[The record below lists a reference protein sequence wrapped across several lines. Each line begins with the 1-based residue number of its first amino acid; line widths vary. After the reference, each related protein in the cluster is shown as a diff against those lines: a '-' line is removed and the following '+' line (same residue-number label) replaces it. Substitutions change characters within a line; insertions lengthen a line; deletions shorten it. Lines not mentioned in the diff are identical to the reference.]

1 MHRALNAF
9 QHNFRDDSDEMT
21 DGADFTFNTFRDV
34 LNHLERLGL
43 FHMDLGLGRMR
54 RFLLAQGLER
64 PPFITVQVL
73 GTNGKGSTA
82 SLLASLCAAH
92 GCRTGLYTS
101 PHFVSPLERICIDG
115 RPLPEEQ
122 WLQAAN
128 RLGECSWHLTYF
140 EWLTA
145 LAASLFRQNGVDVA
159 IFEAG
164 LGGRHDAT
172 TAVKADLLC
181 FTPIA
186 VDHRNM
192 LGESLSRIAADKAA
206 AIRDGVVV
214 VTAAQ
219 YPRAAECLAGAAR
232 RHGARLHQ
240 ARAIPKDSPLRPNL
254 AGPHQLR
261 NAGLAFA
268 AWRFLAPKL
277 GREADNAEAQKRGLR
292 RAFLPGR
299 MQRLPGGRE
308 YPDLLL
314 DGAHNP
320 HGMKTLVEALQDSGI
335 RPARVVFSCLADKDW
350 RTSAMLLKRFVGD
363 APVYIPALRNLRAA
377 SVAEMTRAWNGT
389 VPRTARPVENISA
402 ALSALNGASGISS
415 VSPVLFTGSLY
426 LLAEFFALYPGALQA
441 GFAGGPAG
449 QAHSCEKTCCCTAM
463 DNLVR

>member
-1 MHRALNAF
+1 
-9 QHNFRDDSDEMT
+9 MT
-21 DGADFTFNTFRDV
+21 DGTDFTFNTFCEV

-43 FHMDLGLGRMR
+43 FHMDLSLGRMR
-54 RFLLAQGLER
+54 RFLAAHGLER
-64 PPFITVQVL
+64 PPFVTIQVL

-122 WLQAAN
+122 WLQGAN
-128 RLGECSWHLTYF
+128 TLGGCSRHLTYF

-145 LAASLFRQNGVDVA
+145 LAAVLFRQNNVDVA

-172 TAVKADLLC
+172 TALKADLLC

-186 VDHRNM
+186 VDHKDII
-192 LGESLSRIAADKAA
+192 GESLLRIAADKAA
-206 AIRDGVVV
+206 AIRDSAVIVA
-214 VTAAQ
+214 AAQ
-219 YPRAAECLAGAAR
+219 YPPAAECLADAAR

-240 ARAIPKDSPLRPNL
+240 AQAIPKESSLRPNL

-261 NAGLAFA
+261 NAGLALA
-268 AWRFLAPKL
+268 AWRCLAPMI
-277 GREADNAEAQKRGLR
+277 GCEAGDTEAQRQGLR

-299 MQRLPGGRE
+299 MQRLAGGRE

-320 HGMKTLVEALQDSGI
+320 HGMQTLVGALRDAGT
-335 RPARVVFSCLADKDW
+335 RPACVVFSCLADKDW
-350 RTSAMLLKRFVGD
+350 RSSAMLLKRFVGD
-363 APVYIPALRNLRAA
+363 APVYIPALRNFRAA
-377 SVAEMTRAWNGT
+377 SAVEMARVWNG
-389 VPRTARPVENISA
+389 VAPRTARPVENIYA
-402 ALSALNGASGISS
+402 ALSALSGISGISS
-415 VSPVLFTGSLY
+415 ASPVLLTGSLY
-426 LLAEFFALYPGALQA
+426 LLAEFFALYPAALQA
-441 GFAGGPAG
+441 GADC
-449 QAHSCEKTCCCTAM
+449 S
-463 DNLVR
+463 

>member
-1 MHRALNAF
+1 
-9 QHNFRDDSDEMT
+9 MT
-21 DGADFTFNTFRDV
+21 DGAGFTFNTFRE
-34 LNHLERLGL
+34 LLSHLEALGL

-54 RFLLAQGLER
+54 RVLAAHGLER
-64 PPFITVQVL
+64 PPFVAVQVL

-101 PHFVSPLERICIDG
+101 PHFVSSLERICIDG

-128 RLGECSWHLTYF
+128 ALGGCLRNLTYF

-145 LAASLFRQNGVDVA
+145 MAAWLFRQNNADVA

-172 TAVKADLLC
+172 TAMKADLLC

-186 VDHRNM
+186 MDHKGI
-192 LGESLSRIAADKAA
+192 LGESLLRIAADKAD
-206 AIRDGVVV
+206 AIRDSAVV

-219 YPRAAECLAGAAR
+219 YPPAAECLAEAAR
-232 RHGARLHQ
+232 RRGSRLYQ
-240 ARAIPKDSPLRPNL
+240 AQAIPKDSSLRPNL

-261 NAGLAFA
+261 NAGLALA
-268 AWRFLAPKL
+268 VWCFLAPML
-277 GREADNAEAQKRGLR
+277 GREADDMIAQRQGLR

-299 MQRLPGGRE
+299 MQRLAGGRE

-320 HGMKTLVEALQDSGI
+320 HGMKTLVEALRDAGI
-335 RPARVVFSCLADKDW
+335 RPACVVFACLADKDW
-350 RTSAMLLKRFVGD
+350 RSSAMLLKRFAGD
-363 APVYIPALRNLRAA
+363 APAYIPDLRNFRAVSA
-377 SVAEMTRAWNGT
+377 VETACAWNGT
-389 VPRTARPVENISA
+389 APRTARPVENISA
-402 ALSALNGASGISS
+402 ALSALRGISGVNS
-415 VSPVLFTGSLY
+415 ASPVLLTGSLY
-426 LLAEFFALYPGALQA
+426 LLAEFFALYPTALQA
-441 GFAGGPAG
+441 GAEY
-449 QAHSCEKTCCCTAM
+449 S
-463 DNLVR
+463 